1 MAKHNK
7 RKAKQAEAAKVAVKP
22 PEESRREFLI
32 KMRNR
37 AIGVGGVGAAGYFG
51 FTYYEATAAEYD
63 LTRIGQGKP
72 KVVQIHDPQCPR
84 CSALQR
90 EARAAIDAMEGDD
103 VCLLVAN
110 IRMEKGRNFAA
121 AHGVGSI
128 TLVLMDGAGRVVEV
142 LEGNR
147 QRAELKRRFELLA
160 STA

>member
-1 MAKHNK
+1 MAKTNK
-7 RKAKQAEAAKVAVKP
+7 RKARQAEVAKTVAKSP
-22 PEESRREFLI
+22 DESRREFLV

-37 AIGVGGVGAAGYFG
+37 AICVGGVAVAGYFG
-51 FTYYEATAAEYD
+51 FAYYEATAAEYD
-63 LTRIGQGKP
+63 LTRIGKGKP

-90 EARAAIDAMEGDD
+90 EARAAIDEMEGDD

-128 TLVLMDGAGRVVEV
+128 TLVLMDGAGRVVDV

-147 QRAELKRRFELLA
+147 QRSELKRRFELLA
-160 STA
+160 KAA